1 MNDNQKIIDLEYRL
15 NYFPGLTSL
24 IKIVQKSNPQISKKE
39 IVDFFEKDITTQLT
53 KKQPKIKPIKRPN
66 KQFHINQK
74 QKKILVCMF

>member
-39 IVDFFEKDITTQLT
+39 IVGFYEKDI
-53 KKQPKIKPIKRPN
+53 KKKNQIKEAKRITREVN
-66 KQFHINQK
+66 A
-74 QKKILVCMF
+74 